1 MYSRKK
7 KLTCTRSKINKFFL
21 LLSLL
26 CLSVSCSTEEDN
38 DLSDRI
44 DKSVNLR
51 GLGESAREL
60 LSDEEFKSMNVEMV
74 YVEGNQPT
82 ETAIATF
89 KAFLEG
95 RTFKPDGINISL
107 RAVPSSGKAPFSIE
121 EIVEIEKET
130 RTVYNAGDEIAVF
143 IYFADGSHENDENNK
158 FTLGSAF
165 RNTSMV
171 IYQKTITDFSSGI
184 GSPSKST
191 VEAAVLNHE
200 FGHLFGLVNIGTE
213 LQSDHA
219 DPENDGH
226 CSSAGCL
233 MRSSIEFGSGILE
246 LIDENGVPEI
256 DSECIRDLQANG
268 GR

>member
-1 MYSRKK
+1 M
-7 KLTCTRSKINKFFL
+7 KINKFL
-21 LLSLL
+21 LILCILSFTI
-26 CLSVSCSTEEDN
+26 SCSTEEEE
-38 DLSDRI
+38 LSDRI

-51 GLGESAREL
+51 GLGDSAREL

-74 YVEGNQPT
+74 YVEGNQPA
-82 ETAIATF
+82 EAALNSF
-89 KAFLEG
+89 KSFLEK

-121 EIVEIEKET
+121 EVVEIEKET
-130 RTVYNAGDEIAVF
+130 RTVYNAGDEIAVY
-143 IYFADGSHENDENNK
+143 IYFADGSHEGDENNK
-158 FTLGSAF
+158 FTLGSAY

-171 IYQKTITDFSSGI
+171 IYEETIRNFSSGM
-184 GSPSKST
+184 GSPSRST

-213 LQSDHA
+213 PQSDHA

-226 CSSAGCL
+226 CNTSGCL
-233 MRSSIEFGSGILE
+233 MRASIEFGSGILN
-246 LIDENGVPEI
+246 LIDENGVPEL
-256 DSECIRDLQANG
+256 DAECIRDLQSNG